1 MKNCVKCGIELP
13 DEAIYC
19 FICGKKQTT
28 AEKKTK
34 SRGNG
39 TGTVYKCGS
48 GWAAEVTL
56 GYAQGANGKKQ
67 RIFKRKKGFKTK
79 KDANAYL
86 SVLLPKSAYGGDF
99 AQPSQKITLEHY
111 WTIFNANK
119 MLKLSESK
127 QIHYNTA
134 HNKIKDVMVADL
146 RFLTIADLQ
155 EKVNQ
160 VAPTYY
166 PAKDIKTLL
175 SYLFSMA
182 VAEQVVAVNL
192 AEHLELPKNDED
204 QPNPFTE
211 EEVTNLWKDYAEG
224 NWFTGYALLMIYTGM
239 MPGELVGLKPSMIDL
254 DNKVIVGAGKK
265 TKKRKETPIVL
276 ADCIIPVVEDLLQ
289 YANEDKFLP
298 YREDDFRKR
307 FKTMLSRCNCRID
320 LVPYSCR
327 HTTATGLALENIAMP
342 VIKEVMRHTKITTTE
357 KYIHLDTDP
366 LLDAVNTLKKS
377 KNQ

>member
-1 MKNCVKCGIELP
+1 MKDCIKCGQQLP

-19 FICGKKQTT
+19 YICGKKQTE

-39 TGTVYKCGS
+39 TGTVYKCGN

-56 GYAQGANGKKQ
+56 GYTQGADGKKQ

-79 KDANAYL
+79 KDANAYIFA
-86 SVLLPKSAYGGDF
+86 VLPKSANWADS
-99 AQPSQKITLEHY
+99 AAPATKITLEHY
-111 WTIFNANK
+111 WTIFKENK
-119 MLKLSESK
+119 LSKLSESK
-127 QIHYNTA
+127 QIHYHTA
-134 HNKIKDVMVADL
+134 HNKVKDIMVAEL
-146 RFLTIADLQ
+146 RTLTISSLQ

-166 PAKDIKTLL
+166 PAKDVKTLL
-175 SYLFSMA
+175 TQLFDMA
-182 VAEQVVAVNL
+182 MAEQVVPVNI
-192 AEHLELPKNDED
+192 AEHIELPKNEED

-211 EEVTNLWKDYAEG
+211 QEVTNLWKDYAAG

-239 MPGELVGLKPSMIDL
+239 MPGELVGLKTEMIDL

-265 TKKRKETPIVL
+265 TKKRKQTPMVL
-276 ADCIIPVVEDLLQ
+276 ADCIIPVVEDLMQ
-289 YANEDKFLP
+289 YAKEDKFLP
-298 YREDDFRKR
+298 FREDDYRKR
-307 FKTMLSRCNCRID
+307 FKLMLDRCHCRTD

-366 LLDAVNTLKKS
+366 LLNAVNTLKS
-377 KNQ
+377 GENE